1 MARLGLFSSDQSAVA
16 VRIGTRLPSAQFALL
31 TRSGSARWTRDC
43 KCLCE
48 AEVLLHVEIMLQPT
62 AAGMVNSEQVRQFT
76 SCRKVPAQDVVP
88 ISGASAFL
96 AALVASGL
104 PTDSFRF
111 STDFFR
117 RSAGQR
123 RAALQAVKIS
133 PRTQVFYEARHRIA
147 EELADMVEVLGKD
160 RHVVIARKVTNLHEE
175 FLRGRAKF

>member
-1 MARLGLFSSDQSAVA
+1 MWYRYRERQLFWRLWSPADFPPIRSA
-16 VRIGTRLPSAQFALL
+16 
-31 TRSGSARWTRDC
+31 
-43 KCLCE
+43 
-48 AEVLLHVEIMLQPT
+48 
-62 AAGMVNSEQVRQFT
+62 
-76 SCRKVPAQDVVP
+76 
-88 ISGASAFL
+88 L
-96 AALVASGL
+96 A
-104 PTDSFRF
+104 
-111 STDFFR
+111 DFFR

>member
-1 MARLGLFSSDQSAVA
+1 MARLGLFFGDQSAVA

-48 AEVLLHVEIMLQPT
+48 AEVLLHVEIMLQHT

-111 STDFFR
+111 GRFLPPEL
-117 RSAGQR
+117 GPR

-133 PRTQVFYEARHRIA
+133 PRTQVFYEAPHRIA

-160 RHVVIARKVTNLHEE
+160 RHVVIARKVTKLHEE